1 MATHHHNDDSNPIK
15 PTDLR
20 GILKY
25 VPKFQGQTFV
35 IAVDG
40 SIVVDEA
47 FENILLDVAVLRS
60 LQIRVVLV
68 FGIGHQLNTL
78 AEERSTALSDLYG
91 IGKVDESTLQLASLA
106 AGSVAHRI
114 MKGLTQNRL
123 KCAQTNAVRAA
134 PVGVIKG
141 IDQRFLGKV
150 DRIDEQQLQNLLD
163 DGMVPVL
170 SPIAFDRFGES
181 YRMDSDQL
189 AVQAALATGASKII
203 FLTPWK
209 GLELEQHFYQ
219 ALGAAE
225 LKKLLDQKK
234 SDIEPTV
241 YRKGKAALTALDSGV
256 SRVHIIDGRLHDGLL
271 TELFSSVGVGSLFYG
286 NEYQQ
291 IRWARRR
298 DASSIYQITRQA
310 AQREELADRTFKAVE
325 EHIESY
331 FMYEIDGYILG
342 CACLIEYPEEN
353 LFEVASVYVKPSQ
366 AKRGIGKKLIQ
377 FAEQETRNR
386 GGKALMALSTQA
398 FTFFTQICGFT
409 ESTDAALPASRLT
422 SLKAS
427 GRNSRVLVKEL

>member
-1 MATHHHNDDSNPIK
+1 MHPHQEEAGNPIK

-35 IAVDG
+35 MAVDG
-40 SIVVDEA
+40 SIVEDEA
-47 FENILLDVAVLRS
+47 FDNFLLDVAVLRS
-60 LQIRVVLV
+60 LQIKVVIV
-68 FGIGHQLNTL
+68 FGIGHQLRSL
-78 AEERSTALSDLYG
+78 AAERSIEISDIYG
-91 IGKVDESTLQLASLA
+91 IGRVDAATLRLASLA
-106 AGSVAHRI
+106 SGAAAHRI

-141 IDQRFLGKV
+141 EDQGFLGKV
-150 DRIDEQQLQNLLD
+150 DRIDEQQIHNLLD

-181 YRMDSDQL
+181 YRIDSDQL

-209 GLELEQHFYQ
+209 GLELDQQFYQ
-219 ALGAAE
+219 AIGGGE
-225 LKKLLDQKK
+225 LKQLLHQHKAG
-234 SDIEPTV
+234 IEPTV

-256 SRVHIIDGRLHDGLL
+256 ARVHIIDGRLHDGLL

-310 AQREELADRTFKAVE
+310 AKREELADRTYKAVE

-331 FMYEIDGYILG
+331 FMYEIDGDILG

-353 LFEVASVYVKPSQ
+353 IYEIASVYVKPSQ
-366 AKRGIGKKLIQ
+366 AKRGIGKKLVQ

-386 GGKALMALSTQA
+386 GAKTLMALSTQA
-398 FTFFTQICGFT
+398 YTFFTQICGFT
-409 ESTDAALPASRLT
+409 ESTDAALPAIRLEQ
-422 SLKAS
+422 LKAS